1 MAETQED
8 GCEASASKK
17 LKTTSDETDSSTKKQ
32 YNILILG
39 ASYGSLLSTKI
50 LLAGHN
56 ATLICR
62 EETAALFNSEGS
74 IVRTPIKGRPAE
86 DLLEICSR
94 NLAGGT
100 LRASPPDGVD
110 PMNYDLVVLAM
121 QEPQYSAPGVR
132 ELVGRIAM
140 AKVPT
145 MAITNMPLLPY
156 LKRIPGCRVDNT
168 IRSCFTDSTLW
179 DGFDAGCVTQCS
191 PDPQAF
197 RPPDEKP
204 NVLQVRLPT
213 NFKAARFAS
222 DEHTHIL
229 QVLEHDIEGARYAG
243 LHGELIQVPVKLRV
257 HDSVFVPLAKWAM
270 LLAGNYRCVQ
280 PYPEEMLSIRDA
292 VCADV
297 NVSRTVYD
305 WVVDVCI
312 RLGGDANDFVPFE
325 KYAKAAT
332 SLGNPSSAAR
342 ALKQGAQ
349 NIERVD
355 KLVALIAAQQGNQL
369 DDIDATV
376 AMVDNWLAENRLK
389 AQSKYKS

>member
-1 MAETQED
+1 MTETQAD

-39 ASYGSLLSTKI
+39 ASYGSLLATKI

-74 IVRTPIKGRPAE
+74 IIRTPIKGRPAE

-100 LRASPPDGVD
+100 LRASAPDGVD
-110 PMNYDLVVLAM
+110 PINYDHVVLAM
-121 QEPQYSAPGVR
+121 QEPQYSASGVR

-140 AKVPT
+140 AHVPT

-156 LKRIPGCRVDNT
+156 LKRIPGFRVDDN
-168 IRSCFTDSTLW
+168 IRSCFTEAALW
-179 DGFDAGCVTQCS
+179 DGFDAGLVTQCS

-222 DEHTHIL
+222 DQHTRIL
-229 QVLEHDIEGARYAG
+229 QVLEHGIEAALYSSNDGQ
-243 LHGELIQVPVKLRV
+243 LIQVPVKLRV

-280 PYPEEMLSIRDA
+280 PYPEEMHSIKDA
-292 VCADV
+292 VCANV
-297 NVSRTVYD
+297 NASRAVYD
-305 WVVDVCI
+305 WVVDVCV
-312 RLGGDANDFVPFE
+312 RLGGDASDFVPFE
-325 KYAKAAT
+325 KYAKAAA
-332 SLGNPSSAAR
+332 SLGSPSSAAR
-342 ALKQGAQ
+342 ALKQGAK

-376 AMVDNWLAENRLK
+376 AMVDNWLTQNRIQ
-389 AQSKYKS
+389 AQSK